1 MRPFGRT
8 RPTEK
13 LPMGRYVLKRTLLM
27 IPVAVGATFLIFAV
41 VFALPGDPITALA
54 GGQHVIAPSV
64 VDALR
69 ERYHLNDPLPLQYVK
84 YVGGLLHGDLGEDF
98 NGRAVSSI
106 IAQAWPTTAKLALTA
121 FVIEVAVGIPL
132 GIWAGLRRGRM
143 VDAGV
148 LAGTT
153 LVFAVPIFVIG
164 YTFQI
169 LFGIN
174 LGWFPVA
181 GVSDGWPVSYLLPAL
196 VLGLFGL
203 ATTARLTRTSL
214 VETLSAGYV
223 RTALAKG
230 LPRRRIIVKH
240 ALRNSLIPVVTY
252 LGIEFGG
259 LLGGAVLIEGI
270 FNIPGMGFEIFNAI
284 KQQNG
289 PAVVGIS
296 TLLVLIFLVV
306 NLLVD
311 LLYGLLDPRIRH
323 V

>member
-1 MRPFGRT
+1 
-8 RPTEK
+8 
-13 LPMGRYVLKRTLLM
+13 MGRYILRRTLLM
-27 IPVAVGATFLIFAV
+27 IPVALGTTFLIFAV
-41 VFALPGDPITALA
+41 VFALPGDPIAALS
-54 GGQHVIAPSV
+54 GGQHVVSPSV
-64 VDALR
+64 VAALR
-69 ERYHLNDPLPLQYVK
+69 ERYHLDDPLPVQYLK
-84 YVGGLLHGDLGEDF
+84 YLGRLLRGDLGEDF

-121 FVIEVAVGIPL
+121 FVFEVAAGIPL

-143 VDAGV
+143 VDVGV
-148 LAGTT
+148 LAATT

-169 LFGIN
+169 FFGIH

-181 GVSDGWPVSYLLPAL
+181 GVAKGWPMSYLLPAL

-214 VETLSAGYV
+214 VETLSADYI
-223 RTALAKG
+223 RTAVAKG
-230 LPRRRIIVKH
+230 LPRRRIIVRH

-252 LGIEFGG
+252 LGIEFGA

-270 FNIPGMGFEIFNAI
+270 FNIPGMGYEIFNAI

-296 TLLVLIFLVV
+296 TLLVLVFLVV